1 MSRITWNGLTLNCG
15 FTLIYK
21 ILTKASLAVSCI
33 SMLVHW
39 PSRLYKYCDLNC
51 TTNMAK
57 VQISV
62 ATPTGKEKTS
72 LYTIYVCSCFTVHI
86 EKNLI
91 KRGLIRVK
99 HNVYQQHS
107 KTFKK
112 WKKLIFSKTY
122 HCSKMDVEIRMLSHA
137 VTQVCSSHLQLS
149 GISHKRKITVK
160 WQMPSKLASK
170 VKEYSHLWPH
180 GLHKFLQ
187 AGMKLSEL
195 ALGNVKWNYSKQWV
209 WEEFQV
215 QLVLINVFIFLGVLL
230 GSLYAFNYFTCLAIP
245 LWIRFQFRMQSD
257 CKSHNYSVKYCIAS
271 KALTLLSCLCK
282 TCKDVL
288 EYPSEGSRSCE
299 YLQGVMRQRNSA
311 CMYF

>member
-1 MSRITWNGLTLNCG
+1 MRSRGKKRKKNTDNICFHCNIFENSNTTAEKFNSEFRKVSVRSRWWEQRLCSMSRITWNGLTLNCG

-51 TTNMAK
+51 TTNVAK

-86 EKNLI
+86 EKNLV
-91 KRGLIRVK
+91 KRMAFSLIRVK

-122 HCSKMDVEIRMLSHA
+122 HYSKMDVEIRMLSHA

-180 GLHKFLQ
+180 SLHKFLQ

-195 ALGNVKWNYSKQWV
+195 ALGNVK
-209 WEEFQV
+209 
-215 QLVLINVFIFLGVLL
+215 
-230 GSLYAFNYFTCLAIP
+230 
-245 LWIRFQFRMQSD
+245 
-257 CKSHNYSVKYCIAS
+257 
-271 KALTLLSCLCK
+271 
-282 TCKDVL
+282 
-288 EYPSEGSRSCE
+288 
-299 YLQGVMRQRNSA
+299 
-311 CMYF
+311 